1 MTVMTEHHPEA
12 TYAEADTYAGPRCQ
26 GCGGPCWFWKG
37 SVWEYTCTACIDRY
51 LDEGLARW
59 EARERRE
66 RERAARRALDRATP
80 GSAAAARNM
89 LHYNDNRTSVT
100 ADRRQE
106 GGGSELCA
114 APPPGV
120 DHTETGGGS
129 ELCAAPLDDHQEGL
143 T

>member
-1 MTVMTEHHPEA
+1 VTVMTEHHPEA
-12 TYAEADTYAGPRCQ
+12 VHADADNYAGPRCQ

-37 SVWEYTCTACIDRY
+37 SVWDYTCTACIDRY

-66 RERAARRALDRATP
+66 QEKQRAKTT
-80 GSAAAARNM
+80 RNLM
-89 LHYNDNRTSVT
+89 RTNDHRTSVT

-120 DHTETGGGS
+120 DQTETGGGS

>member
-1 MTVMTEHHPEA
+1 MTVMTAHHSA
-12 TYAEADTYAGPRCQ
+12 TDASAYTGPICQ

-37 SVWEYTCTACIDRY
+37 SVWEYTCSACLDRY
-51 LDEGLARW
+51 LDESLARW
-59 EARERRE
+59 AARERRE
-66 RERAARRALDRATP
+66 QEKQRAKIARM
-80 GSAAAARNM
+80 M
-89 LHYNDNRTSVT
+89 LRDNDNRTSVA

-120 DHTETGGGS
+120 DHTGMGGGS
-129 ELCAAPLDDHQEGL
+129 ELCAAPLDDHQQRGR